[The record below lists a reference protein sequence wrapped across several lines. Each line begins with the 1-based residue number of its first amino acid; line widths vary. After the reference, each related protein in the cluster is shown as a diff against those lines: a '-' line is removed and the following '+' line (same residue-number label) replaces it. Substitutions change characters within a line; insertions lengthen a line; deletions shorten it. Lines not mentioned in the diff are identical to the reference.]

1 VKMRIILR
9 SGTVIDTRVKEYT
22 IKKNSITDEIT
33 DLHWTMPK
41 GNAESLKYLRLEE
54 VVAVVT
60 VRNWRGR

>member
-1 VKMRIILR
+1 MRIILK
-9 SGTVIDTRVKEYT
+9 SGVIIDTRVKEYT
-22 IKKNSITDEIT
+22 IKKNTITDEIT
-33 DLHWTMPK
+33 SLNWTMPE